1 MNRVDAICSQ
11 IKTIAEHITG
21 PEGFSLSTLCQV
33 RDAIL
38 DAHDHIAG
46 EILKREAT
54 ISNKRDP
61 SRPAEFVVVRTF
73 VDPPPEGGA
82 A

>member
-1 MNRVDAICSQ
+1 MNRVEAICSQ

-38 DAHDHIAG
+38 DAHDRIAG

-54 ISNKRDP
+54 ISTKRDP
-61 SRPAEFVVVRTF
+61 NRAAEFVVVRTF